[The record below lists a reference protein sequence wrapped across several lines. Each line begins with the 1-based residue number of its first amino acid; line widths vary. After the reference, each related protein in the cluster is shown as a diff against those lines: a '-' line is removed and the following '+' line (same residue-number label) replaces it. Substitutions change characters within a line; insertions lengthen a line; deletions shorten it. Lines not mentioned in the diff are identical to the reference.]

1 MINMY
6 DSLINH
12 IKEIVPLPEQD
23 QVLIRNSFVEKPV
36 KKNDFLL
43 SRGDISNHMRFIVD
57 GCMKVYYLDEDGNE
71 RIYQFGIEGW
81 WVNDLYSYLTQ
92 TPSEYFIKAI
102 QDTRLLMIHR
112 DTLEKLFDKA
122 PMIERF
128 FRIKF
133 QTAYV
138 ALQDR
143 MVKTMSETAEERY
156 IKFQANFRKMEQ
168 RIPQYMIAAYLGITP
183 EHLSAI
189 RKKMSTNTK

>member
-1 MINMY
+1 MY
-6 DSLINH
+6 DSLIDH
-12 IKEIVPLPEQD
+12 FKEIVQITDTDEK
-23 QVLIRNSFVEKPV
+23 LIRESFAKKSI
-36 KKNDFLL
+36 KKNEFLL
-43 SRGDISNHMRFIVD
+43 SRADISNHMRFIVE
-57 GCMKVYYLDEDGNE
+57 GCMKVYYLDKDGNE

-102 QDTRLLMIHR
+102 QDSRLLMIHR
-112 DTLEKLFDKA
+112 DTLESLFDKS

-133 QTAYV
+133 QNAYV

-143 MVKTMSETAEERY
+143 TIKNMSESAEQRY
-156 IKFQANFRKMEQ
+156 MNFQKKYRDMEQ
-168 RIPQYMIAAYLGITP
+168 RIPQYMIAAYLGVTP

-189 RKKMSTNTK
+189 RKKMSS

>member
-1 MINMY
+1 MY
-6 DSLINH
+6 DSLIDH
-12 IKEIVPLPEQD
+12 FKEIVQITDTDEK
-23 QVLIRNSFVEKPV
+23 LIRESFAKKSV
-36 KKNDFLL
+36 KKNEFLL
-43 SRGDISNHMRFIVD
+43 SRADISNHMRFIVK
-57 GCMKVYYLDEDGNE
+57 GCMKVYYLDKEGNE

-102 QDTRLLMIHR
+102 QDSELLMIHR
-112 DTLEKLFDKA
+112 DTLESLFDKS

-133 QTAYV
+133 QNAYV

-143 MVKTMSETAEERY
+143 TIKNMSESAEQRY
-156 IKFQANFRKMEQ
+156 MNFQKKYRDMEQ

-189 RKKMSTNTK
+189 RKKMTN

>member
-1 MINMY
+1 MY
-6 DSLINH
+6 DPLLNH
-12 IKEIVPLPEQD
+12 MKEIVPLTEEDVQLVK
-23 QVLIRNSFVEKPV
+23 QSFFEKKV

-43 SRGDISNHMRFIVD
+43 SRGNVSNHMRFIVE
-57 GCMKVYYLDEDGNE
+57 GCMKVYYLNEDGTE

-92 TPSEYFIKAI
+92 SPSEYFIKAI
-102 QDTRLLMIHR
+102 QNTRLLVIHK
-112 DTLEKLFDKA
+112 DALESLYDRS

-133 QTAYV
+133 QNAYV

-143 MVKTMSETAEERY
+143 TIKNMSESAEQRY
-156 IKFQANFRKMEQ
+156 VTFQQKYREMEQ

-189 RKKMSTNTK
+189 RKNMSNELR